1 MKAQKNLGSIEKAPL
16 IRKFTVLFI
25 VMSLLPFLV
34 IAYLFTQYGATGSIN
49 INQNTLFVLLMFV
62 GLGTLAGFYG
72 MRKSI
77 VKIQNLTRAATQA
90 LSKGMPSGLE
100 SFKGEESEINQLT
113 HAFNEVT
120 KSLEDNIKRLQ
131 ASKKTMQDVL
141 TKLAIGLSSA
151 KTIDTFVDLIV
162 EITANALDARSG
174 VLMLLDEDKQELY
187 IKAASGFKEEFR
199 SMRLK
204 VGEEGPGWV
213 AKHRKPLL
221 VPELRK
227 QPGEDTNDPFAP
239 PLLCAPMMY
248 QERMIGVLSVSG
260 KLIGGSF
267 QEDELIIISNLATQ
281 TAVAVENERLHTDAE
296 KTYLETISALAM
308 AVEARD
314 LYSRGHS
321 DRVSQYSVKVAEK
334 LGLTPEE
341 VKDIKSAA
349 ELHDVGKIGIADE
362 ILRKTSALTDEE
374 QAIMRKHSVI
384 GEGIVKPVRTLSR
397 LCGIIRHHHEALDGS
412 GYPDRLKGDDIPL
425 GAKIL
430 AITDTFDAMT
440 TDRPYR
446 KGLSFDA
453 AKAEIKKYADIHY
466 DRKIVDVFLSVI

>member
-1 MKAQKNLGSIEKAPL
+1 MKAEKNLGSIERAPL

-34 IAYLFTQYGATGSIN
+34 IAYLFSQYNNNGGIT
-49 INQNTLFVLLMFV
+49 INQNVLFILLLLV
-62 GLGTLAGFYG
+62 GVGTLAGFYG

-90 LSKGMPSGLE
+90 LSKDMPALKSI
-100 SFKGEESEINQLT
+100 KGGESEIHQLT

-120 KSLEDNIKRLQ
+120 KNLEDNIKRLQ

-141 TKLAIGLSSA
+141 TKLAIVLSSS

-162 EITANALDARSG
+162 EITANALDAKSG
-174 VLMLLDEDKQELY
+174 VLMLLNEDKQELY
-187 IKAASGFKEEFR
+187 VKAASGFKEEYKDI
-199 SMRLK
+199 RLK
-204 VGEEGPGWV
+204 IGEEGPGWV
-213 AKHRKPLL
+213 AKHKKPLL

-227 QPGEDTNDPFAP
+227 QTQDDEGDPFAP

-248 QERMIGVLSVSG
+248 QDRMIGVLAVSG
-260 KLIGGSF
+260 KLVGGSF

-281 TAVAVENERLHTDAE
+281 TAVAVENERLHIDAE

-334 LGLTPEE
+334 MGLSPEE
-341 VKDIKSAA
+341 IKDIKSAA

-362 ILRKTSALTDEE
+362 ILRKTSALNDEE
-374 QAIMRKHSVI
+374 TAVMRKHSVI
-384 GEGIVKPVRTLSR
+384 GEGIVKPVRSLSR
-397 LCGIIRHHHEALDGS
+397 LCSIIRHHHEALDGT

-425 GAKIL
+425 GARIL
-430 AITDTFDAMT
+430 AVTDTFDAMT

-446 KGLSFDA
+446 KGLSFEA
-453 AKAEIKKYADIHY
+453 AKAEIKKYTDIHY
-466 DRKIVDVFLSVI
+466 DKKVVEAFLSVI